1 MAKAKEPDVVKQYR
15 HIQEFIR
22 ENEAYINKIA
32 DDEIDADY
40 KGEFERKRELQHI
53 EANMQEVVNL
63 MYEVVGFI
71 ESKWFE

>member
-1 MAKAKEPDVVKQYR
+1 MAKEKEPNVEKQYYR
-15 HIQEFIR
+15 IQEFIR
-22 ENEAYINKIA
+22 EDEAYINKIA
-32 DDEIDADY
+32 DDEMDADY

>member
-15 HIQEFIR
+15 SIQEFIK
-22 ENEAYINKIA
+22 ENEAYINKII
-32 DDEIDADY
+32 DEQIDADY
-40 KGEFERKRELQHI
+40 KGEYERKRELQHI

-71 ESKWFE
+71 ESKWFD